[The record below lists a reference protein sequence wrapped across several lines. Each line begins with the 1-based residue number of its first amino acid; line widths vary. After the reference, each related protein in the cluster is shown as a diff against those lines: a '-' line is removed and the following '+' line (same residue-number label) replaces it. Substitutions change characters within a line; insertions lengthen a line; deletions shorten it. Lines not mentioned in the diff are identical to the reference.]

1 MASSTDIGSVGD
13 SVDLLANCYMCKRI
27 CLNDIGAGTHRQ
39 LAQPVHADTHGSG
52 TTRAHISRNNTAEGR
67 GKIFINK
74 RSIHPDVVFMHRPL
88 V

>member
-13 SVDLLANCYMCKRI
+13 SVDLLANCNMCKGI

-52 TTRAHISRNNTAEGR
+52 TTRAHISRSNTAEGR
-67 GKIFINK
+67 GKIFSNK
-74 RSIHPDVVFMHRPL
+74 CSIHPEGSFYA
-88 V
+88 